1 VSGEEGA
8 LPAGLPG
15 ALVEVLDE
23 ARTLGFLGPGP
34 VGAQV
39 DHAIAYLDLLD
50 VAEGGAV
57 RVGPF
62 LDLGSGGGVPG
73 LVLASLLP
81 HSHWVLL
88 DSMVRRTGFLDQAV
102 ARLSLGPRVSV
113 LTARAEEVG
122 RDPSHR
128 MRYHVV
134 VARSFGAPPVLA
146 ECAAPLLKRGGTV
159 VVSEPPA
166 EPGARQAR
174 PGRWPEASLSQLG
187 LRMDRWTAGPPSFVR
202 LRQTDRCPRT
212 YPRAVG
218 IPAKSP
224 LW

>member
-1 VSGEEGA
+1 MSGEGGA
-8 LPAGLPG
+8 LPAGHSG
-15 ALVEVLDE
+15 VLVEVLE
-23 ARTLGFLGPGP
+23 QARALGFLGPGP

-39 DHAIAYLDLLD
+39 DHAMAYLDLLD
-50 VAEGGAV
+50 VAVDGAD

-62 LDLGSGGGVPG
+62 LDLGSGGGIPG
-73 LVLASLLP
+73 LVLATLLP
-81 HSHWVLL
+81 HTRWVLL

-102 ARLSLGPRVSV
+102 ERLGLSPRVVV
-113 LTARAEEVG
+113 LTGRAEEVG

-128 MRYHVV
+128 MRYRVV
-134 VARSFGAPPVLA
+134 VARSFAAPPVLA
-146 ECAAPLLKRGGTV
+146 ECAAPLLTRGGTV

-174 PGRWPEASLSQLG
+174 PGRWPEAGLAQLG
-187 LRMDRWTAGPPSFVR
+187 LRMDRWAAGPPSFAR

-218 IPAKSP
+218 IPAKNP